1 MPISCCTS
9 VALTAR
15 ITHAANVLPC
25 CFGVH
30 VYELWTAAVLHVAAA
45 DRNRS
50 FQMREY
56 HALCTPSLICALLAA
71 SHKLQPRQTVI
82 LRPPARSRN

>member
-15 ITHAANVLPC
+15 ITHTANVLPC

-30 VYELWTAAVLHVAAA
+30 VYELRTAAVLHVAARRQEQIVSDA
-45 DRNRS
+45 EVPCFMHTIS
-50 FQMREY
+50 HMRI
-56 HALCTPSLICALLAA
+56 AGCIT
-71 SHKLQPRQTVI
+71 
-82 LRPPARSRN
+82 